1 MYTAYIL
8 SKSKVLKRRI
18 HMDKT
23 KLMLAEAEYKQLTTP
38 YMNQS
43 TLTEAGE
50 EFVLPDYYPEVR
62 RVVSALCRVLPEAWY
77 DNGDSVEQGGVVA
90 FTVLYLGDDG
100 SLTAAPLT
108 TDFTA
113 VLPIQSNGERSS
125 AVYSVDTSVENVTC
139 RATGPRRL
147 VLRARIRTAA
157 VGERRQ
163 SMDVQICDIGGA
175 SATAA
180 EKLSV
185 QHMEKQV
192 QSMRRAI
199 GRITGNVS
207 GELREH
213 SGTKPVMCDG
223 EIMVNEAVLSDG
235 NVTVKGEAVL
245 WCICFGADGLYY
257 KTSSKVPFEENL
269 SLEGE
274 SLTDGCARAWG
285 RCAAVNLRDSED
297 GTFTWDMEYDL
308 ECEAACNVPVSVTAD
323 MYSTMWSGN
332 AVTDECDSLS
342 LLKCGG
348 GRLSLN
354 GNMRRSENGAA
365 GDYVIGSFG
374 KVSCER
380 LERNGKRL
388 SLTGSADV
396 KVLICGGGEV
406 TEESVRLP
414 FRYETD
420 CTAEGDGELWWR
432 CDASA
437 VETGARLEGSEIY
450 VTAEL
455 SLSVFV
461 GLRSRVPY
469 VTCLRLDRSAEKDAS
484 GDAVR
489 IYYPS
494 EGETAWDIAKKYRI
508 PKNNV
513 GEVTENG
520 VIIE

>member
-1 MYTAYIL
+1 
-8 SKSKVLKRRI
+8 
-18 HMDKT
+18 MDKT
-23 KLMLAEAEYKQLTTP
+23 KLTLAGADNRQLTTP

-62 RVVSALCRVLPEAWY
+62 RVVSALCHVLPEAWY

-113 VLPIQSNGERSS
+113 VLPIQSIGERSS
-125 AVYSVDTSVENVTC
+125 AVYSVDTSVESVTC

-147 VLRARIRTAA
+147 VLRARIRTAV

-163 SMDVQICDIGGA
+163 STDVQICDIGGG
-175 SATAA
+175 SVTAA
-180 EKLSV
+180 EKLSI
-185 QHMEKQV
+185 QHMENQV
-192 QSMRRAI
+192 QSMRRAL
-199 GRITGNVS
+199 GRITGNVG

-223 EIMVNEAVLSDG
+223 EIMINEAVLSDG
-235 NVTVKGEAVL
+235 SVTVKGEAVL

-257 KTSSKVPFEENL
+257 KTSSKAPFQESL

-274 SLTDGCARAWG
+274 SIAEGCARAWG

-297 GTFTWDMEYDL
+297 GTFSWDMEYDL
-308 ECEAACNVPVSVTAD
+308 ECEAACNVTVGVTAD

-348 GRLSLN
+348 GRLSLS
-354 GNMRRSENGAA
+354 GNMRRGGNGAT
-365 GDYVIGSFG
+365 GDYVIGSYG
-374 KVSCER
+374 KASCER
-380 LERNGKRL
+380 LERNGTRL
-388 SLTGSADV
+388 ILTGSADV

-406 TEESVRLP
+406 TEENVRLP

-420 CTAEGDGELWWR
+420 CAADGDGELWWR

-437 VETGARLEGSEIY
+437 VETGARLDGDEIC

-455 SLSVFV
+455 SLSIFV
-461 GLRSRVPY
+461 GSRSRVPY
-469 VTCLRLDRSAEKDAS
+469 VTCLRLDRAGEKDS
-484 GDAVR
+484 SEDAVR

-508 PKNNV
+508 PKNSV
-513 GEVTENG
+513 TEVTENG
-520 VIIE
+520 VVIE